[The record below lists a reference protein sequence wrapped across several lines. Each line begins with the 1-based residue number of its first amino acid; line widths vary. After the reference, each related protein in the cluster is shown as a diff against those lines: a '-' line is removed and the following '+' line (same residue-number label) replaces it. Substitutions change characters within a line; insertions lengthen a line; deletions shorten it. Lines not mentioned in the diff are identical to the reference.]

1 MKKNLIPTLLSVALS
16 GQAFAATDAELLA
29 EIKAMQ
35 ARLVQLETKVTT
47 LQQENTELRTTQ
59 NLQAEKVAEAEKA
72 RLEASGASNTVAKV
86 ADSIELSGVVE
97 VGAYAGEGYTGDDY
111 SDLTVDTASVGIT
124 AQLNDYSS
132 AEISLLYEE
141 DATDLEVDT
150 ASITF
155 AKEGNPFSLQLGQTY
170 LPFGAFSTSLVNDPL
185 TLELAETRETAAIA
199 GLSENGFTAQTYVFN
214 GDVDHD
220 SASNNTLQNW
230 GARLAY
236 DSEPENAGMGV
247 GMDYI
252 SNIADSDGIQ
262 GFVEDSVPDANLWL
276 RDERGAWAA
285 HGYVNWGPVNV
296 TAEYVLSEDFSAIER
311 FTAPGMGESPEAW
324 QLEAAYTTQLFDREY
339 IFAMA
344 WQESEDALFLELP
357 ERRQSVGVSTALDE
371 KTTLGL
377 EIWRDKDYGVKE
389 GGTGDRSNNIGVLL
403 TREF

>member
-1 MKKNLIPTLLSVALS
+1 MSKRTGFTVGVRSLVCIFLIVTNVSAVS
-16 GQAFAATDAELLA
+16 SDELP
-29 EIKAMQ
+29 
-35 ARLVQLETKVTT
+35 
-47 LQQENTELRTTQ
+47 
-59 NLQAEKVAEAEKA
+59 KVAE
-72 RLEASGASNTVAKV
+72 
-86 ADSIELSGVVE
+86 SIELSGVVE
-97 VGAYAGEGYTGDDY
+97 VGAYAGEDYAGDDY
-111 SDLTVDTASVGIT
+111 SDLNVDTVSVGLA

-155 AKEGNPFSLQLGQTY
+155 TKDGNPFSLQLGQTY
-170 LPFGAFSTSLVNDPL
+170 LPFGTFSTNLVNDPL
-185 TLELAETRETAAIA
+185 TLDMAETRETAALA
-199 GLSENGFTAQTYVFN
+199 GFSESGFTAQTYVFN

-220 SASNNTLQNW
+220 SASNDTLQNW

-236 DSEPENAGMGV
+236 DNEPEQAGSGV
-247 GMDYI
+247 GLDYI

-285 HGYVNWGPVNV
+285 HGYVNLGSVNV
-296 TAEYVLSEDFSAIER
+296 TAEYVLAEDFSDTEML
-311 FTAPGMGESPEAW
+311 TAPGMGESPAAW
-324 QLEAAYTTQLFDREY
+324 QLEAAYTAQLFEREY
-339 IFAMA
+339 ILAMA

-357 ERRQSVGVSTALDE
+357 ERRQSVGANTALDE

-389 GGTGDRSNNIGVLL
+389 GGTGERANNIGVLL